1 MKNDTIAGILNK
13 IKWSKEDLRRFTI
26 VVVDRVSPTGLKEI
40 PLSNNVAIKKDRLII
55 NERVIIP
62 IHRVVAI
69 KRDGEVVWSRKA
81 V

>member
-1 MKNDTIAGILNK
+1 MKNNTIAGILNK
-13 IKWSKEDLRRFTI
+13 IKWSKEDLRRYAI

-55 NERVIIP
+55 NEKVVIP
-62 IHRVVAI
+62 IHRVVAV

>member
-1 MKNDTIAGILNK
+1 VKNDTIAGILNK

-55 NERVIIP
+55 NEKVVIP
-62 IHRVVAI
+62 IHRVVAV
-69 KRDGEVVWSRKA
+69 KRDGEIVWSRKA

>member
-1 MKNDTIAGILNK
+1 MKNNTIAGMLNK
-13 IKWSKEDLRRFTI
+13 IKWSKEDLRRFAI

-55 NERVIIP
+55 NEKVIIP
-62 IHRVVAI
+62 IHRVVAV

>member
-55 NERVIIP
+55 NEKVVIP
-62 IHRVVAI
+62 IHRVVAV
-69 KRDGEVVWSRKA
+69 KRDGEIVWSRKA

>member
-1 MKNDTIAGILNK
+1 MKNNTIAGMLNK

-55 NERVIIP
+55 NEKVIIP
-62 IHRVVAI
+62 IHRVVAV